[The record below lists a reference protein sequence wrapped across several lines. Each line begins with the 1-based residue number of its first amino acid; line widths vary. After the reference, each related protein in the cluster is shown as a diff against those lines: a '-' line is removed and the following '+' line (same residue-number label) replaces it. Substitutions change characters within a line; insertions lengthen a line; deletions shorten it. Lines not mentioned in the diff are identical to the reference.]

1 MVYTT
6 VLFDLDGTLT
16 DSQDGIISSYQ
27 HALAAFE
34 IDVDQVSIKR
44 WIGPPLRDGFTALG
58 VPPAQVPAAIDR
70 YRAYFAEVGIHQNRL
85 YDGVSQMLAELNQAG
100 VTLGLATSKLVDF
113 AEQIV
118 AQFALAEHFDVV
130 AGAAPDGSRITKA
143 DIVAFALESLGWPQ
157 PESVALVGDR
167 GDDMRAAVQHGLLPV
182 GVSWGYGDNEELRS
196 SGSQMIL
203 DHPSAVTR
211 LLAS

>member
-16 DSQDGIISSYQ
+16 DPQDGIISSYQ
-27 HALAAFE
+27 HALATFE
-34 IDVDQVSIKR
+34 IEADQASIKR
-44 WIGPPLRDGFTALG
+44 WIGPPLRDGFAALG

-85 YDGVSQMLAELNQAG
+85 YDGVSQMLAELDRAG

-113 AEQIV
+113 AEQIL
-118 AQFALAEHFDVV
+118 AQFVIAEHFDVV
-130 AGAAPDGSRITKA
+130 AGAAPDESLTTKA

-167 GDDMRAAVQHGLLPV
+167 GVDMRAAVQHGLFPV
-182 GVSWGYGDNEELRS
+182 GVSWGYGGTEELRT

-203 DHPSAVTR
+203 EHPSAVTR

>member
-1 MVYTT
+1 MRYTA

-16 DSQDGIISSYQ
+16 DSQDGIVSSYQ

-34 IDVDQVSIKR
+34 IEADQASIKR
-44 WIGPPLRDGFTALG
+44 WIGPPLRDGFAALG
-58 VPPAQVPAAIDR
+58 VPTAQLPAAIGR
-70 YRAYFAEVGIHQNRL
+70 YRADFAEIGIHQNRL
-85 YDGVSQMLAELNQAG
+85 YDGVPEMLAELGQARI
-100 VTLGLATSKLVDF
+100 TLGLATSKLVDF
-113 AEQIV
+113 AERIV
-118 AQFALAEHFDVV
+118 AQFAIAEHFDVV
-130 AGAAPDGSRITKA
+130 AGATPDGSRITKT

-157 PESVALVGDR
+157 PDSVALVGDR
-167 GDDMRAAVQHGLLPV
+167 GDDMRAAVHHGLFPV
-182 GVSWGYGDNEELRS
+182 GVSWGYGDNEELKS